1 MIRAFEMKVG
11 GKFTHGTA
19 KFRVTGKTVFSA
31 DGCHIIV
38 PVEGENRPTGM
49 LALPP
54 FAVVEDYEPP
64 GVESVEVSS
73 MFGET
78 SVRFSWYGGWVGRA
92 EGVTIAH
99 YRGDTDVPDAVV
111 VVEAHDLRTALEEFG
126 LYGERG

>member
-38 PVEGENRPTGM
+38 PVEGENHPTGM

-64 GVESVEVSS
+64 RVESVGVPSV
-73 MFGET
+73 FGEQA
-78 SVRFSWYGGWVGRA
+78 VRFSWRGDTEW
-92 EGVTIAH
+92 VTIAN
-99 YRGDTDVPDAVV
+99 YRTDVETETHPISVV
-111 VVEAHDLRTALEEFG
+111 VVDMHDLRAALEEFG